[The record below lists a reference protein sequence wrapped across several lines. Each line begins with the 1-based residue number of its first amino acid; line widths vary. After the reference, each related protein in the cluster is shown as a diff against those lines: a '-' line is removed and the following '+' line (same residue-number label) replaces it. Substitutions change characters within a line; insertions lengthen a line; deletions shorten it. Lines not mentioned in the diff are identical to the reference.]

1 MTEMADKAKNG
12 LPIDGFTIID
22 SHDHLGRWFA
32 FYVPGGGTIE
42 RMIARMDRTG
52 IQKVCVTAH
61 SSIGPDYVYGNN
73 LVMEAIRRHPDRVIG
88 YVTINPNY
96 PEDIP
101 HELDRCFAVKGFR
114 GIKLHPCCHS
124 QEVDYKN
131 YAPVYEEA
139 DRRGCPVLIHV
150 WGAANVREVDGLA
163 PKYPNAK
170 FIMAHT
176 GGDIKSMELA
186 LDVINRHENVY
197 GDLALSTP
205 AEGNVEWLVREVG
218 SKKILFGTDMPFYD
232 PSHVVARV
240 AMADISDEQK
250 KDIFG
255 RNISALMKL

>member
-1 MTEMADKAKNG
+1 MTDMAEKAVNG
-12 LPIDGFTIID
+12 FPIDNCTIID

-32 FYVPGGGTIE
+32 FHVPGGGTIE
-42 RMIARMDRTG
+42 QMIARMDRTG

-96 PEDIP
+96 PEDIR
-101 HELDRCFAVKGFR
+101 HEMDRCFAVKGFR
-114 GIKLHPCCHS
+114 GIKLHPYCHS

-150 WGAANVREVDGLA
+150 WGEANVREVDGLA
-163 PKYPNAK
+163 SKYPNAN

-186 LDVINRHENVY
+186 LDVINRHDNVY

-205 AEGNVEWLVREVG
+205 AEGNVEWFVQEVG
-218 SKKILFGTDMPFYD
+218 SRKILFGTDMPFYD

-240 AMADISDEQK
+240 AMADISDEDK
-250 KDIFG
+250 RNIFG